1 MSIGRDDGT
10 QKLLTVLVI
19 LALLVFGMPII
30 GLFMLG
36 NRQSLVKQII
46 GAVLIVVGIVIWIVV
61 LT

>member
-1 MSIGRDDGT
+1 MSFGRDDGT

-19 LALLVFGMPII
+19 LALLVFAMPII

>member
-1 MSIGRDDGT
+1 MSFGRDDGT

-19 LALLVFGMPII
+19 LALLVFAMPII

-46 GAVLIVVGIVIWIVV
+46 GAVLIVVGIVVWIVV

>member
-1 MSIGRDDGT
+1 MSFGRDDGT
-10 QKLLTVLVI
+10 QKILTVLVI

-36 NRQSLVKQII
+36 SRQSLAKQII
-46 GAVLIVVGIVIWIVV
+46 GAVLIIVGIVIWIVV

>member
-1 MSIGRDDGT
+1 MSFGRDDGT
-10 QKLLTVLVI
+10 HKLLTVLVI

>member
-1 MSIGRDDGT
+1 MSFGRDDST

>member
-1 MSIGRDDGT
+1 MSFGRDDGT

-19 LALLVFGMPII
+19 LALPVFGMPII

>member
-1 MSIGRDDGT
+1 MSFGRDDGT
-10 QKLLTVLVI
+10 QKILTVLVI

-36 NRQSLVKQII
+36 SRQSLVKQII
-46 GAVLIVVGIVIWIVV
+46 GVVLIVVGIVIWIVV

>member
-1 MSIGRDDGT
+1 MSFGRDDGT

-19 LALLVFGMPII
+19 LALLVFSMPII

>member
-1 MSIGRDDGT
+1 MSFGRDDGT

>member
-1 MSIGRDDGT
+1 MSFGRDDGT

-36 NRQSLVKQII
+36 SRQSLVKQII

>member
-1 MSIGRDDGT
+1 MSFGRDDGT
-10 QKLLTVLVI
+10 QKLLTVLVV

-36 NRQSLVKQII
+36 SRQSLAKQII
-46 GAVLIVVGIVIWIVV
+46 GAVLIVVGTVIWIVV

>member
-1 MSIGRDDGT
+1 MSFGRDDGT
-10 QKLLTVLVI
+10 QKILTVLVI

-46 GAVLIVVGIVIWIVV
+46 GAVLIIVGIVIWVVV

>member
-1 MSIGRDDGT
+1 MSFGRDDGT

-19 LALLVFGMPII
+19 LALLVFGIPII